1 MPQEWSASQQQ
12 YKEFL
17 AKHLDEETE
26 MRISEE
32 QRALSENIRGIEK
45 MSEDEKML
53 LERLKALNT
62 AHQEASN
69 ELAMALSHDPFAE
82 AESVAGA
89 GADTGAGG
97 SAVHGVRDDG
107 SLLSVWGGNA
117 LPKCSLD
124 LVQRRF
130 GTRVQAQNRKGI
142 RHCGNSNGRA
152 ALCSVAAYNVPAS
165 YPL

>member
-1 MPQEWSASQQQ
+1 MCVCVCSFIQAYE
-12 YKEFL
+12 

-32 QRALSENIRGIEK
+32 QQALSENIRGIEK

-53 LERLKALNT
+53 LERLKALNS

-89 GADTGAGG
+89 GADAIRTRAILI
-97 SAVHGVRDDG
+97 SSVSSFSRRTPWP
-107 SLLSVWGGNA
+107 SL
-117 LPKCSLD
+117 PMPHTP
-124 LVQRRF
+124 F
-130 GTRVQAQNRKGI
+130 
-142 RHCGNSNGRA
+142 
-152 ALCSVAAYNVPAS
+152 
-165 YPL
+165 